1 MTVIFQWNGA
11 VENVQGILD
20 TGADYTQVPEAVA
33 RRLRLRPTGHRT
45 FTNANNSQT
54 TSRMYVANV
63 EFDGRSFPSLEV
75 TGSPLPIAL
84 IGRDMLNT
92 LVSEFDGPSLIY
104 SLRP

>member
-1 MTVIFQWNGA
+1 
-11 VENVQGILD
+11 
-20 TGADYTQVPEAVA
+20 
-33 RRLRLRPTGHRT
+33 
-45 FTNANNSQT
+45 
-54 TSRMYVANV
+54 MYVANV